1 MLTYN
6 KMMKLNQELES
17 SLEDLQRHLE
27 FVLEDFNRDY
37 GVSAQIK
44 VDEGSRLTIGYYDPT
59 RNMEFESVIADS
71 LEFKRLL
78 RCQTKE
84 ELLAF
89 LFDCGIA

>member
-1 MLTYN
+1 MI
-6 KMMKLNQELES
+6 KLHQELKS
-17 SLEDLQRHLE
+17 SLEDLQRPLE

-59 RNMEFESVIADS
+59 RNMEFESVIADG

-89 LFDCGIA
+89 LHDCGVA